1 MKKRL
6 VFAMTL
12 VIAVLLTACGS
23 SGSGG
28 EDSSHPYGWKAK
40 GNGSIQVTIQN
51 APEEGYSWQY
61 DGTDTGVIAIERTDN
76 GNGRKAVFSLTGQAE
91 DSSGLVSFVCQRD
104 SAPSDI
110 NFRLDMMLETSEKG
124 KLEVVSAE
132 YTEFPAVGSA
142 GEDGKASCMWYT
154 SQEDGFVVYLDNAG
168 GNYDWESMSYDSAV
182 LSVSE
187 PTYGD
192 SGLTYVLTGVS
203 AGETELLL
211 YDLSQRYGFRLTVSV
226 SEDLAVSVTGSEAG
240 ALTIDTKQIP
250 GMTDAETLVGSLN
263 IPEGTSVV
271 RCVVRSMSDDDTRQY
286 ADITLQ
292 ANDISW
298 SWSVTKSYSVQEL
311 IALFYTDNDNMV
323 QIRTTVGASAASLC
337 SVDSV
342 YSLFWSDAQGRTF
355 MLNANFDGVTQD
367 ALLNMAAKLNG

>member
-6 VFAMTL
+6 VLAMTL
-12 VIAVLLTACGS
+12 VMAVLLTACGS

-28 EDSSHPYGWKAK
+28 EDSSHPYSWKAK
-40 GNGSIQVTIQN
+40 GNGSVQVTIQN

-61 DGTDTGVIAIERTDN
+61 DGTDTGSIAIERTDN
-76 GNGRKAVFSLTGQAE
+76 GNGKKAIFSLTGLEE

-110 NFRLDMMLETSEKG
+110 SFRLDMTMETSEKG

-132 YTEFPAVGSA
+132 YTEFPAVGSV

-154 SQEDGFVVYLDNAG
+154 SQENGFVVYLDNAG
-168 GNYDWESMSYDSAV
+168 GNYDWTSMGYDGAV

-192 SGLTYVLTGVS
+192 SGLTYALTGVS

-211 YDLSQRYGFRLTVSV
+211 YDLNQSYGFRLTVSV

-240 ALTIDTKQIP
+240 TLTIDKDQIP
-250 GMTDAETLVGSLN
+250 GMTDAEALVGALD
-263 IPEGTSVV
+263 IPEGISVV
-271 RCVVRSMSDDDTRQY
+271 RCVVRSMSDDDTKQY
-286 ADITLQ
+286 AGITLQ
-292 ANDISW
+292 ANDTSW
-298 SWSVTKSYSVQEL
+298 SWIVTKSYSVRDL
-311 IALFYTDNDNMV
+311 SALFYADDNGV
-323 QIRTTVGASAASLC
+323 IQTSTTVGASAASMC

-342 YSLFWSDAQGRTF
+342 YTLFWSDAQGRTF
-355 MLNANFDGVTQD
+355 MLNANSDDITQEV
-367 ALLNMAAKLNG
+367 LLSMAASLNG